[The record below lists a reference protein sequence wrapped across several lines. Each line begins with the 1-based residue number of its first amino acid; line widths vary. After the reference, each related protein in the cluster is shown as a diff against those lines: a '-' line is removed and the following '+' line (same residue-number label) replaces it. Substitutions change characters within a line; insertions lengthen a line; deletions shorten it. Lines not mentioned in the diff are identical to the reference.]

1 MLKGLGRNIWV
12 KPFKIITTRDLNKEG
27 GQTNIIRLTGLNSR
41 TSDNLA
47 RSGSR

>member
-27 GQTNIIRLTGLNSR
+27 GSDKHNKFDRDEQQNI
-41 TSDNLA
+41 
-47 RSGSR
+47 